1 MVFLWGKSMNITLNS
16 DRWSDVK
23 IDTNINGDTVI
34 TLVKK
39 AGDEAKRLAKE
50 IDNPNS
56 EISKSLRRAFDI
68 NRRR

>member
-1 MVFLWGKSMNITLNS
+1 MNITLNS
-16 DRWSDVK
+16 DQWSDVK

>member
-1 MVFLWGKSMNITLNS
+1 MNITLNS

>member
-1 MVFLWGKSMNITLNS
+1 MNITLNS
-16 DRWSDVK
+16 DQWSDVK
-23 IDTNINGDTVI
+23 IDTNIEGDTII

-39 AGDEAKRLAKE
+39 AGDEAERLAKD

-56 EISKSLRRAFDI
+56 KISKSLKRAFDI